1 MPRPA
6 SLTRRDF
13 LQTSTAA
20 TAAAAAWSLLPGCAP
35 TAAARR
41 PRRIGPNEK
50 LNHACIGV
58 GGMGGNDLK
67 NFLSHPRCQIVALC
81 DVDRARLQA
90 AAAQVPGARLYT
102 DWRELLAQEGDR
114 IDSVNVSVPDHIH
127 AASAL
132 PAMRAAKHVY
142 CQKPLCHDVAE
153 CRALTRAAQEAGVVS
168 QLGTQHASGPGDRQA
183 VQWLREGVIGKVT
196 RVILC
201 SNRPGAVERYRLVG
215 PRPAEASPVPE
226 GLAWDLWLGTAPV
239 RPYAP
244 KIYHPMI
251 WRSWL
256 DFGTG
261 WSGDIGCHI
270 FDAVWKGLGLTA
282 PLTVRAEVQ
291 ESWRQSPARR
301 ADTWPQMNHITWT
314 FPGNAL
320 TAGKELTVEWYDGD
334 KYPPAEVQA
343 LARADGFKEYPG
355 EAAMILGTEG
365 ALLLPHT
372 SGARLLPREKFAAR
386 ARTTFEPRNHY
397 HHFVDGCLSGQLP
410 ESHFGQS
417 GPMAEAI
424 ILGTV
429 AIRVPDTTLQWDPA
443 GLRIPNSAEANRL
456 LRRTYRAGWEVAGV

>member
-1 MPRPA
+1 M
-6 SLTRRDF
+6 
-13 LQTSTAA
+13 
-20 TAAAAAWSLLPGCAP
+20 
-35 TAAARR
+35 
-41 PRRIGPNEK
+41 
-50 LNHACIGV
+50 
-58 GGMGGNDLK
+58 
-67 NFLSHPRCQIVALC
+67 
-81 DVDRARLQA
+81 
-90 AAAQVPGARLYT
+90 
-102 DWRELLAQEGDR
+102 
-114 IDSVNVSVPDHIH
+114 H
-127 AASAL
+127 AAIAL

-153 CRALTRAAQEAGVVS
+153 CRALTRVAQETGVVS

-215 PRPAEASPVPE
+215 PRPAEATPVPE
-226 GLAWDLWLGTAPV
+226 GLDWDLWLGTAPV

-244 KIYHPMI
+244 KIYHPQI

-301 ADTWPQMNHITWT
+301 ADTWPQMNHITWV

-334 KYPPAEVQA
+334 KYPPEEAQA
-343 LARADGFKEYPG
+343 LARADGFKTYPG
-355 EAAMILGTEG
+355 EAAIIMGTEG

-386 ARTTFEPRNHY
+386 ARTNFGPRNHY
-397 HHFVDGCLSGQLP
+397 HHFVDGCISGEQP

-429 AIRVPDTTLQWDPA
+429 AIRVPGTTLRWDSP
-443 GLRIPNSAEANRL
+443 GLRVTNSPEANRL
-456 LRRTYRAGWEVAGV
+456 LRRTYRPGWEVAGV